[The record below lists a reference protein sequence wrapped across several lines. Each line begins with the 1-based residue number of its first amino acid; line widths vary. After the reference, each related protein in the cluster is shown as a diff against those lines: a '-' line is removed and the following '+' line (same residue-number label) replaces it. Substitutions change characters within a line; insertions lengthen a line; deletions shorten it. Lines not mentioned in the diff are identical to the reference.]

1 MPPTDSTRKLL
12 GDRPPDS
19 RCRSLVE
26 KLARREKL
34 FLVIGLTAAVMRRGS
49 MYQEFVGEL
58 SLVVCISILVRVVRI
73 WLDWW
78 LSDNRNTF
86 ARTNL
91 RRCLFTVTWTCG
103 ALILGVLGRLP
114 PVWQDGNRFAAIVG
128 WSELFLLLAG
138 ISWLLLWVSSM
149 TTRTSPAKIFVYS
162 FVGLIFVGTAL
173 LMLPGSQTDR
183 VRQDDLAERL
193 RNAVF
198 TSTSASCV
206 TGLVTVETGG
216 EDPYWTRFGQFVILG
231 LFQIGG
237 LGIMS
242 LGATYTLLI
251 GRSLAPRHST
261 AVTEVTEAV
270 TMGDVRSL
278 LLSIL
283 AVTLFCEAIGAVLM
297 MTLWPELPVLERI
310 FFGAFHSVSAFC
322 NAGFSLTSQSFME
335 HGTHWQVWGV
345 LSLLI
350 IIGGLGFGTLQ
361 SLFSVLRSWFTDRR
375 ERESLFAHR
384 RPTERL
390 PLSSRI
396 ILWMSL
402 LLCAGGAIGFFLLEA
417 TGPETQD
424 SVATRCAQ
432 AWFQSVTFRTAG
444 FNTVDHG
451 ELQPATKL
459 FAVGLMFIGAA
470 PGSTGGGVKVVAVGI
485 IALALMS
492 ILKGRRNVE
501 YHGRTIPD
509 QQVRMAFVIIAMGL
523 ATTLTATLL
532 LTLFESDE
540 PAFLNHLFEATSAYA
555 TVGVST
561 GITADLSPVS
571 QIILIITMFLGRVG
585 PLTVLIALTDQQD
598 VSYQYPSE
606 RVALG

>member
-1 MPPTDSTRKLL
+1 MLPTESTGKSQASRQ
-12 GDRPPDS
+12 PDS
-19 RCRSLVE
+19 RSRSLVGQLTRWE
-26 KLARREKL
+26 KS
-34 FLVIGLTAAVMRRGS
+34 FLIIGLVATVMRHGS
-49 MYQEFVGEL
+49 MYQESVGEL
-58 SLVVCISILVRVVRI
+58 SLIICLAILIRVGRI
-73 WLDWW
+73 WLEWW
-78 LSDNRNTF
+78 LSDNRSAF
-86 ARTNL
+86 VRAHP
-91 RRCLFTVTWTCG
+91 RRCLFTFTWSCG
-103 ALILGVLGRLP
+103 VLILGVLGMLP
-114 PVWQDGNRFAAIVG
+114 PVWQGGSRIAAIVG

-138 ISWLLLWVSSM
+138 LSRLLLWVSSI
-149 TTRTSPAKIFVYS
+149 TTLVSPARIFVVS
-162 FVGLIFVGTAL
+162 FIGLILVGTAL

-183 VRQDDLAERL
+183 ARQDDLHSRL

-206 TGLVTVETGG
+206 TGLATVDTGG
-216 EDPYWTRFGQFVILG
+216 DNPYWTRFGQCVILA

-242 LGATYTLLI
+242 LGATYTLLL
-251 GRSLAPRHST
+251 GRSLAPKQST
-261 AVTEVTEAV
+261 AVSEVTEAV

-297 MTLWPELPVLERI
+297 MTLWPEKPILERF
-310 FFGAFHSVSAFC
+310 FFGTFHSISAFC
-322 NAGFSLTSQSFME
+322 NAGFALTDQSFAE
-335 HGTHWQVWGV
+335 YGTRWQVWGV

-350 IIGGLGFGTLQ
+350 IVGGLGFGTLQ
-361 SLFSVLRSWFTDRR
+361 SLFTVLRSWITDRR
-375 ERESLFAHR
+375 ERVSLFAHR
-384 RPTERL
+384 RPSQRL

-396 ILWMSL
+396 VLWMSL
-402 LLCAGGAIGFFLLEA
+402 LLCAGGAGGIFLLEA
-417 TGPETQD
+417 TGPDTQEPV
-424 SVATRCAQ
+424 SVRCAQ

-444 FNTVDHG
+444 FNTVEHG

-470 PGSTGGGVKVVAVGI
+470 PGSTGGGVKVVAIAI

-509 QQVRMAFVIIAMGL
+509 QQIRMAFVIISMGL
-523 ATTLTATLL
+523 ATTLTTTLL

-540 PAFLNHLFEATSAYA
+540 AAFLNYLFEATSAYA

-561 GITADLSPVS
+561 GITGDLSPAS
-571 QIILIITMFLGRVG
+571 QVVLIITMFLGRVG
-585 PLTVLIALTDQQD
+585 PLTVMIALTDQQD

>member
-1 MPPTDSTRKLL
+1 MLSTASTGKPQ
-12 GDRPPDS
+12 GSRPPDS
-19 RCRSLVE
+19 RTRALV
-26 KLARREKL
+26 KQLARWEEPL
-34 FLVIGLTAAVMRRGS
+34 LVIGLIATVMRHGS
-49 MYQEFVGEL
+49 TYQEFAGEL
-58 SLVVCISILVRVVRI
+58 SLVICISILVRVGRI

-78 LSDNRNTF
+78 LSDDRSAF
-86 ARTNL
+86 VQAHR
-91 RRCLFTVTWTCG
+91 RRCLFTVTWTSG
-103 ALILGVLGRLP
+103 VLILGVLGMLP
-114 PVWQDGNRFAAIVG
+114 PIWQGGSRIAAIVG

-138 ISWLLLWVSSM
+138 LSRLLLWVSSI
-149 TTRTSPAKIFVYS
+149 TTLISPAKIFVYS
-162 FVGLIFVGTAL
+162 FIGLILVGTAL

-183 VRQDDLAERL
+183 ARQDDLHKRL

-216 EDPYWTRFGQFVILG
+216 DDPYWTRFGQFVILG
-231 LFQIGG
+231 LFQTGG

-251 GRSLAPRHST
+251 GRSLAPRQST

-283 AVTLFCEAIGAVLM
+283 AVTLSCEAIGAVLM
-297 MTLWPELPVLERI
+297 MTLWPELPFLERI
-310 FFGAFHSVSAFC
+310 FFGAFHSISAFC
-322 NAGFSLTSQSFME
+322 NAGFSLTDQSFVKS
-335 HGTHWQVWGV
+335 GTQWQVWGV

-350 IIGGLGFGTLQ
+350 IVGGLGFGTLQ
-361 SLFSVLRSWFTDRR
+361 SLFTVLRSWFMDRR
-375 ERESLFAHR
+375 QRVSLFAHR
-384 RPTERL
+384 RPSERL

-396 ILWMSL
+396 VLWMSL
-402 LLCAGGAIGFFLLEA
+402 LLCVGGAVGFYLLEA
-417 TGPETQD
+417 TGPETQE
-424 SVATRCAQ
+424 SVSTRCAQ

-444 FNTVDHG
+444 FNTVEHG

-459 FAVGLMFIGAA
+459 FATGLMFIGAA
-470 PGSTGGGVKVVAVGI
+470 PGSTGGGVKVVAIAI

-509 QQVRMAFVIIAMGL
+509 QQVRMAFVIISMGL
-523 ATTLTATLL
+523 ATTLTTTLL

-540 PAFLNHLFEATSAYA
+540 PAFLNYLFEATSAYA

-561 GITADLSPVS
+561 GITGDLSPAS
-571 QIILIITMFLGRVG
+571 QVVLIITMFLGRVG
-585 PLTVLIALTDQQD
+585 PLTVMIALTDQQN